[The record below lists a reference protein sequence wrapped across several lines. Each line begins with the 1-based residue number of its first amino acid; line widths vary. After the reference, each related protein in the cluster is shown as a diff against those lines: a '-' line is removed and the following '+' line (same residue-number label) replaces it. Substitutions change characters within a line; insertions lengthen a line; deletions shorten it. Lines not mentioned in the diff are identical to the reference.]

1 MGRFKAPSLRN
12 VALTAPYMHDG
23 SIATLDEGI
32 AYHESG
38 GRTISAGE
46 NKGIGAD
53 NPRKSSFVTGF
64 TPTPQERADLR
75 AFLER
80 LTDRR
85 FVSDPRF
92 SKPLAVASA
101 QVTDSPSEEPWSAV

>member
-32 AYHESG
+32 AHYESG
-38 GRTISAGE
+38 GRTIAGE

-53 NPRKSSFVTGF
+53 NPLKIRFVTGF
-64 TPTPQERADLR
+64 TLTPQERADPQSLPR
-75 AFLER
+75 TPDGPEVCRRSPVLETPGRR
-80 LTDRR
+80 L
-85 FVSDPRF
+85 S
-92 SKPLAVASA
+92 ASN
-101 QVTDSPSEEPWSAV
+101 